1 MLDQIFKTFERIDQ
15 ISEELQDNN
24 FEHKLELLALGQS
37 LQKNLLIIQEKIPKQ
52 QQLFYDDTM
61 LELAF
66 RTIYVLQKYNIIKLK
81 EEDINE

>member
-24 FEHKLELLALGQS
+24 FGHKLELLALGQS